1 MVYID
6 WQLGLI
12 ANFFMLFTILQLH
25 HYFLKSFNIKYLLS
39 DIAISLVFGYI
50 GLFVD
55 DVLILIFV
63 CSILIFDW
71 LFNVPHEL
79 DMQKSISLIMA
90 ANVEVV
96 LFSLGTYT
104 SRIIFFI
111 SNGEWKLRVLEIFQQ
126 NFIMLSIIINIILLA
141 TFLLIIRRFRP
152 NIVKLWIQIKQYN
165 LGKRVFIMS
174 FSVFVS
180 FMIILIISDLQSV
193 TATIQ
198 ASTILIFT
206 VVLIVT
212 YRQMIFFIHTIA
224 LKNEAQ
230 EKSVY
235 NKQLNEYLTS
245 VQQQYTELRKFKHDF
260 QNIMLSLKSLVDNSN
275 SDELKSYYQDIV
287 KERTEITNV
296 NGGNISQV
304 STIDNGPI
312 RGLIIQKFF
321 SAKSESIKFNL
332 ELTKDHY
339 HFNNDTLIIVRI
351 LGILLDNALEYVQ
364 TTTTKEVTCAIT
376 QSDNITEITVDNPIN
391 DKLNFKDIFQSGYS
405 TKDSH
410 SGFGLSNARKL
421 ISESNNLYLETKVI
435 HSHLMMTLIIV
446 GGD

>member
-321 SAKSESIKFNL
+321 SAKSENIKFNL

>member
-260 QNIMLSLKSLVDNSN
+260 QNIMLSLKPLVDNSN

-321 SAKSESIKFNL
+321 SAKSENIKFNL